1 MATLTISSAL
11 VKDITDSVTWRTA
24 ADSIWEYPNMSN
36 DGSNNILPPNI
47 SARVINA
54 NTNNKGSFLASYA
67 VTGSSFSWSSSIT
80 TDVRFEFK
88 NSSNVTLVSYTAAEI
103 LSRTMDD
110 DGFCVLTNFPQKTP
124 SVAGTIS
131 YVLITNGNV
140 NSFTREV
147 ILLVGSPGSGSDIE
161 FDDRVLVTNQP
172 WRLDGSIKFRAPIT
186 YTWTT

>member
-1 MATLTISSAL
+1 MTTLTISTAL
-11 VKDITDSVTWRTA
+11 VRDITDSVTYRTA
-24 ADSIWEYPNMSN
+24 ADSIWEYPNN
-36 DGSNNILPPNI
+36 DTNGGQNSLPSAI
-47 SARVINA
+47 SARVVDS
-54 NTNNKGSFLASYA
+54 NTNHKGSFLAAYA
-67 VTGSSFSWSSSIT
+67 VTGSAFNWSSAIS

-88 NSSNVTLVSYTAAEI
+88 NSSNTTLVSYTAAEI
-103 LSRTMDD
+103 LSRTMDN
-110 DGFCVLTNFPQKTP
+110 DGYCVLTNFPQKTP

-140 NSFTREV
+140 GSFTREV
-147 ILLVGSPGSGSDIE
+147 ILLVGSPGSGSDVE

>member
-1 MATLTISSAL
+1 MATLTISTAL
-11 VKDITDSVTWRTA
+11 VRDITDSVTWRTA
-24 ADSIWEYPNMSN
+24 ADSIWEYP
-36 DGSNNILPPNI
+36 DNNTGGGQSQLPSSI
-47 SARVINA
+47 QSRVADA
-54 NTNNKGSFLASYA
+54 NTNNKGSFLASYQP
-67 VTGSSFSWSSSIT
+67 GSGFGWGNYIS

-140 NSFTREV
+140 NSFAREV

-172 WRLDGSIKFRAPIT
+172 FRLDGSIKFRAPIT